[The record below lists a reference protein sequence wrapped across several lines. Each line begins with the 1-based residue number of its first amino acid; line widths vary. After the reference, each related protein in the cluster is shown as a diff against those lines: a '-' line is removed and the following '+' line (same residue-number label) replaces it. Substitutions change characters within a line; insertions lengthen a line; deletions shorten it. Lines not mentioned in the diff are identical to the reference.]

1 MAEKKELLKVG
12 DVATRLGI
20 SVPHTY
26 RLAKVGEIPCVR
38 LGPKAVR
45 FDPADVE
52 AYIQEHRQ
60 EGVTPKD
67 AA

>member
-1 MAEKKELLKVG
+1 MITLVEKKELIKA
-12 DVATRLGI
+12 DAVATRLGI

-26 RLAKVGEIPCVR
+26 KLAKVGEIPCVR
-38 LGPKAVR
+38 LGPKAIR

-52 AYIQEHRQ
+52 AYIQAHR
-60 EGVTPKD
+60 EGRGN

>member
-1 MAEKKELLKVG
+1 MDEKKELLKVG
-12 DVATRLGI
+12 VVATRLGI

-26 RLAKVGEIPCVR
+26 HLAKTGEIPCVR

-45 FDPADVE
+45 FDPDDVE
-52 AYIQEHRQ
+52 AYIQAHR
-60 EGVTPKD
+60 EGKGN